1 MLVALSRSFLSEHSC
16 TKRKKM
22 YIYFMK
28 LIKGFE
34 FFTLNETTSF
44 GACFGFNCIFLREML
59 GLQSFA
65 VFKSLYLTPAEIE
78 TVFW

>member
-1 MLVALSRSFLSEHSC
+1 
-16 TKRKKM
+16 
-22 YIYFMK
+22 MK

-65 VFKSLYLTPAEIE
+65 VFKGLYARRNWNCILKESE
-78 TVFW
+78 TKKQLIFH